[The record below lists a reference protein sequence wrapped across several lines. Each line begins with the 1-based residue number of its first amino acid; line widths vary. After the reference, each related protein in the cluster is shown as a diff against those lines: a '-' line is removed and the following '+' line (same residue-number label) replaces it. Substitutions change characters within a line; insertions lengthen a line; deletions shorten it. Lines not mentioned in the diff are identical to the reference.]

1 MIQNGLTL
9 LAEELL
15 PEEQAGLRPFRST
28 VEEILNS
35 HILIEERLQ
44 HDFDFKN
51 ASRGADAEDLVGS
64 TEE

>member
-15 PEEQAGLRPFRST
+15 PEEHAGLRPFRST

-44 HDFDFKN
+44 HD
-51 ASRGADAEDLVGS
+51 
-64 TEE
+64 